1 MDYYFETLEFDKLI
15 PLIGKYLR
23 TYPGKQEL
31 SAITDVIKSGNAS
44 RELELTGEMARFLQ
58 FDSSISFEELSGI
71 MEMLDNSSISG
82 FVLGTAEF
90 LEIKKSIVLQ
100 RDIEIALKPFAEKY
114 PLLNTLF
121 ESVPD
126 CSGLAHAISRIIDE
140 SGKVLDSASDEL
152 SRIRKRKSSARK
164 DINSYISRLLEKKSV
179 RDIIQENFITIRGD
193 RFVVPIKAQHKNKLK
208 SEFNYIINS
217 FSKSG
222 ETAYIEPGGI
232 IDLNNE
238 IVEIDGLEAA
248 EIDRILLNLTLMI
261 RDSGDS
267 LRVIFNLIG
276 KLELIYA
283 KARFA
288 LDYKCSIPEILTG
301 RPCLRL
307 KKARHPLLG
316 PDSIPIDIEVGFDN
330 RGLIISGPNAGG
342 KTVALKCAGLLT
354 LMALCGIPIPASN
367 SSQVGYFTQIMA
379 EIGDEQSISLNLS
392 SFSGH
397 ILKLAKILA
406 DCGPGALI
414 LIDEIASSTEPR
426 EGEALGRSI
435 ILYLLEK
442 GAKFIITTH
451 FQALKEI
458 AYSADSVRNAAVDID
473 EKNLTPLYTL
483 RTGTTGSSYAIK
495 IAKKYGLD
503 DKIISEAENYL
514 EQRNSSPEALMKK
527 LENERNELVKK
538 QEIAAR
544 HIEESR
550 EIKELYQ
557 QLLAELESE
566 KREMHKKGIVKARK
580 DLDDILQKISGLKEE
595 IKGAGKN
602 AGDSKLKSLRQGARE
617 AQESLD
623 ESEKRIVREERSRPA
638 AISAGMRVFVGGLNK
653 EGLVEEILGEKIK
666 VRLGILSV
674 TADFNDI
681 YEANS
686 KTGREKTVGAL
697 YSKPE
702 IPPGVF
708 ISIDVRGKT
717 AEEALKTVEKSIDQA
732 FVNGVSCLSVIHG
745 KGEGILRKEI
755 WKFLKEQDS
764 IKSFDYARPDDG
776 GQGKTIVYFK

>member
-1 MDYYFETLEFDKLI
+1 
-15 PLIGKYLR
+15 
-23 TYPGKQEL
+23 
-31 SAITDVIKSGNAS
+31 
-44 RELELTGEMARFLQ
+44 
-58 FDSSISFEELSGI
+58 
-71 MEMLDNSSISG
+71 
-82 FVLGTAEF
+82 
-90 LEIKKSIVLQ
+90 
-100 RDIEIALKPFAEKY
+100 
-114 PLLNTLF
+114 
-121 ESVPD
+121 
-126 CSGLAHAISRIIDE
+126 
-140 SGKVLDSASDEL
+140 
-152 SRIRKRKSSARK
+152 
-164 DINSYISRLLEKKSV
+164 
-179 RDIIQENFITIRGD
+179 
-193 RFVVPIKAQHKNKLK
+193 
-208 SEFNYIINS
+208 
-217 FSKSG
+217 
-222 ETAYIEPGGI
+222 
-232 IDLNNE
+232 
-238 IVEIDGLEAA
+238 
-248 EIDRILLNLTLMI
+248 
-261 RDSGDS
+261 
-267 LRVIFNLIG
+267 
-276 KLELIYA
+276 
-283 KARFA
+283 
-288 LDYKCSIPEILTG
+288 
-301 RPCLRL
+301 
-307 KKARHPLLG
+307 
-316 PDSIPIDIEVGFDN
+316 
-330 RGLIISGPNAGG
+330 
-342 KTVALKCAGLLT
+342 
-354 LMALCGIPIPASN
+354 
-367 SSQVGYFTQIMA
+367 
-379 EIGDEQSISLNLS
+379 
-392 SFSGH
+392 
-397 ILKLAKILA
+397 
-406 DCGPGALI
+406 
-414 LIDEIASSTEPR
+414 
-426 EGEALGRSI
+426 
-435 ILYLLEK
+435 
-442 GAKFIITTH
+442 
-451 FQALKEI
+451 I

-602 AGDSKLKSLRQGARE
+602 ACDSKLKSLRQGARE
-617 AQESLD
+617 DQESLD

>member
-426 EGEALGRSI
+426 EGEAL
-435 ILYLLEK
+435 
-442 GAKFIITTH
+442 
-451 FQALKEI
+451 
-458 AYSADSVRNAAVDID
+458 
-473 EKNLTPLYTL
+473 
-483 RTGTTGSSYAIK
+483 
-495 IAKKYGLD
+495 
-503 DKIISEAENYL
+503 
-514 EQRNSSPEALMKK
+514 
-527 LENERNELVKK
+527 
-538 QEIAAR
+538 
-544 HIEESR
+544 
-550 EIKELYQ
+550 
-557 QLLAELESE
+557 
-566 KREMHKKGIVKARK
+566 
-580 DLDDILQKISGLKEE
+580 
-595 IKGAGKN
+595 
-602 AGDSKLKSLRQGARE
+602 
-617 AQESLD
+617 
-623 ESEKRIVREERSRPA
+623 
-638 AISAGMRVFVGGLNK
+638 
-653 EGLVEEILGEKIK
+653 
-666 VRLGILSV
+666 
-674 TADFNDI
+674 
-681 YEANS
+681 
-686 KTGREKTVGAL
+686 
-697 YSKPE
+697 
-702 IPPGVF
+702 
-708 ISIDVRGKT
+708 
-717 AEEALKTVEKSIDQA
+717 
-732 FVNGVSCLSVIHG
+732 
-745 KGEGILRKEI
+745 
-755 WKFLKEQDS
+755 
-764 IKSFDYARPDDG
+764 
-776 GQGKTIVYFK
+776 